1 MSFLG
6 TPQVQFPQC
15 AIMLTDRMMDDDDI
29 VDINSRMKDNHNK
42 VFGQYLELLIFQSGY
57 KERQAVNHKYCPEK

>member
-6 TPQVQFPQC
+6 TPQVQFQQC
-15 AIMLTDRMMDDDDI
+15 ANMLTDRMMDDDDI

-42 VFGQYLELLIFQSGY
+42 VFGQYLECLIFS
-57 KERQAVNHKYCPEK
+57 EWL

>member
-42 VFGQYLELLIFQSGY
+42 VFG
-57 KERQAVNHKYCPEK
+57 

>member
-6 TPQVQFPQC
+6 TTQVQFQQC
-15 AIMLTDRMMDDDDI
+15 VIMLTDRMMDDDDI

-42 VFGQYLELLIFQSGY
+42 VFGQYLE
-57 KERQAVNHKYCPEK
+57 